1 MSNNIQNLPPELQER
16 IASIVQQAGLPP
28 SAVQQQQQAPAP
40 IIKPPSLMDHTI
52 ALRQEVAALSQQ
64 VAAIGQ
70 VVEACGQATGALYQM
85 FQEQTSTSN
94 YGGTNEESDDF

>member
-1 MSNNIQNLPPELQER
+1 MTNSNLQNLPPELQAR
-16 IASIVQQAGLPP
+16 IASIVEQAGLPP
-28 SAVQQQQQAPAP
+28 AAMQQQAPAP

-85 FQEQTSTSN
+85 FQEQTSTTN